1 MFKITLI
8 IGTILS
14 TSSSVLAKSK
24 VFSNKM
30 AMKLNAEERASV
42 LMQDPASET
51 TSVEQNTPSVTA
63 DQVRD

>member
-14 TSSSVLAKSK
+14 TSSVLAKSK

-51 TSVEQNTPSVTA
+51 TSVGQSTPPVTA
-63 DQVRD
+63 DKVRD